1 MANSHRL
8 ILFAE
13 NGLNQQSRYEV
24 RGGDANSSVSFWAFV
39 VALQFAIG
47 LPLSAHEGHQPLP
60 TKGIQIDFARGHLTL
75 SKQARDALGIA
86 ADEIQEATVSE
97 EIHAYATVV
106 SPWDARAFASARIA
120 GRIASLNARPG
131 DHVEK
136 GQILAELS
144 SREFELLDLAYEQA
158 LSEEKLSGEML
169 QITRPAAT
177 AGSIPAQRLIEAEN
191 LHSQNQNA
199 VAILRIKASA
209 LGIDVASLDA
219 NAKSQIKFPIRAP
232 IAGLVV
238 HSDLAVGKF
247 VDATEH
253 LFEMVDN
260 DRLWGRIQLLEQN
273 TLTIRS
279 GQAVQFEFI
288 EAPNTSFPATVDLV
302 GVSLDPK
309 TRLGTCWSVLNN
321 ASRPA
326 SPSASRLVPGM
337 VGHARIQIDSNPA
350 RLVVPQSAI
359 YSDGLQRYVFVEE
372 ASTKESSEYQKRSV
386 QIGRRKTTAS
396 KVPLVEIEDGDIFPG
411 DRVVVRGG
419 HELSSLFFLGVLRL
433 DEPSRKRLGLQLE
446 TVGEHSI
453 SKTLALPASV
463 VLPPQNKRTTSS
475 QLAGSIQKIAVSP
488 GQFVKV
494 GDVLME
500 LASSELQDL
509 QLDLLRVH
517 LDAEL
522 LRNKYQRLSNSNQDA
537 VSRRI
542 LVETLSRA
550 EQSEKRSASLQQ
562 QLRTIGFTEVDIRNI
577 IDHRQIANSLPL
589 RASIAGQVA
598 NLMAVLGESVAANQP
613 LLEIHNLKEIWIE
626 AYVAPIDAFRVAT
639 GSPAMIQLLASPDQ
653 ALRATVSR
661 LGPILDE
668 TNRIRSLW
676 LVPSQAPPNRWF
688 EEMLVTATIHLSASE
703 PRKAVSNKAI
713 VRDGLQSFVFV
724 QTNQGTFERRRIVA
738 GDSDDQLTEIKRGLE
753 IGEQVVVS
761 GVTQM
766 QTAYASL
773 R

>member
-1 MANSHRL
+1 MS
-8 ILFAE
+8 
-13 NGLNQQSRYEV
+13 S
-24 RGGDANSSVSFWAFV
+24 NSSVSFCAFV
-39 VALQFAIG
+39 VAQQFAIG

-60 TKGIQIDFARGHLTL
+60 TKGVQIDFARGHLTL

-169 QITRPAAT
+169 QITRAAAT

-209 LGIDVASLDA
+209 LGIDVASFDVASFDA

-232 IAGLVV
+232 ITGLVV

-309 TRLGTCWSVLNN
+309 TRLGTSWSILNN
-321 ASRPA
+321 ASPPA

-419 HELSSLFFLGVLRL
+419 HELSSLFFLGVLKL

-446 TVGEHSI
+446 TVGEHPI

-475 QLAGSIQKIAVSP
+475 QIAGSIQKIAVSP

-494 GDVLME
+494 GDALME

-509 QLDLLRVH
+509 QLELLRVH

-522 LRNKYQRLSNSNQDA
+522 LRSKYQRLSNSNQDA

-562 QLRTIGFTEVDIRNI
+562 QLRTLGFSEVDIRNI
-577 IDHRQIANSLPL
+577 IDRRQIANSLPL

-653 ALRATVSR
+653 SLKATVSR

-676 LVPSQAPPNRWF
+676 LVPSEASAHRWF
-688 EEMLVTATIHLSASE
+688 EKMLVTATILLSASE

-761 GVTQM
+761 GATQM